1 MKENLT
7 IIQIGSNSRIE
18 RLLDQALDGLPV
30 TKRPFSTGE
39 ETSLAHRRILFVVCV
54 DAFGPEPDFYRLI
67 RWFRQHTN
75 SLTGATAGVVVDG
88 KGELYTKETAR
99 MLVLAANL
107 SGCLF
112 PGKPLVEGTGS
123 LYNQHIMAEKMGLT
137 LEETYLYRIRELA
150 ERILTFTPPT
160 FSKPRLLM
168 IHASDNRRSNT
179 VWMGRE
185 TLHWLSSDFSFREVC
200 LQNGTIQDCR
210 GCSYKACLHF
220 AQRNT
225 CFYGGA
231 ISKDVIPAMEACDGM
246 LFLCPNYNDAV
257 SANIMALFNRLTS
270 LLTQRDL
277 FDKYLFGI
285 VVSGYSGSD
294 LVAQQLMGAM
304 CFNKTAMLPPRFCLM
319 QTANDP
325 DSVRKMPGIEE
336 RIQSFAANLES
347 TLLGSQK
354 RSE

>member
-1 MKENLT
+1 MKETITLLQVGQTPRLT
-7 IIQIGSNSRIE
+7 
-18 RLLDQALDGLPV
+18 RLLPQALPDVPTLPAPPV
-30 TKRPFSTGE
+30 Q
-39 ETSLAHRRILFVVCV
+39 ETSLTHKRLLFVVGL
-54 DAFGPEPDFYRLI
+54 DEFGPPPAFYELI
-67 RWFRQHTN
+67 RWLRQHPN
-75 SLTGATAGVVVDG
+75 SLAGAVAGVIVDG
-88 KGELYTKETAR
+88 PGELYTKEAAR

-107 SGCLF
+107 AGCFF

-123 LYNQHIMAEKMGLT
+123 LYNQHIMAKNLGLT
-137 LEETYLYRIRELA
+137 LEETYVRRMGDLA
-150 ERILTFTPPT
+150 ERVRTFTPRKT
-160 FSKPRLLM
+160 ENPRLLVL
-168 IHASDNRRSNT
+168 HASDNRRSNT

-185 TLHWLSSDFSFREVC
+185 VLDRLSDAFSFQEIC

-225 CFYGGA
+225 CFYGGV
-231 ISKDVIPAMEACDGM
+231 ISEEVIPAMEACDGL

-257 SANIMALFNRLTS
+257 SANITALFNRLTS

-277 FDKYLFGI
+277 SDKYLFGI

-325 DSVRKMPGIEE
+325 DSVRSMPGIQE
-336 RIQSFAANLES
+336 RIQEFAAHIET
-347 TLLGSQK
+347 TLLGT
-354 RSE
+354 

>member
-1 MKENLT
+1 MKEDLT
-7 IIQIGSNSRIE
+7 LLQVGESPRLD
-18 RLLDQALDGLPV
+18 RLLDQALDGLPIA
-30 TKRPFSTGE
+30 RFPRDDWS
-39 ETSLAHRRILFVVCV
+39 ETALQGRRILFVVGV
-54 DAFGPEPDFYRLI
+54 DDFGPTPDLFRMV

-75 SLTGATAGVVVDG
+75 SLHGAIAGVVIDG
-88 KGELYTKETAR
+88 RGELYTKETAR
-99 MLVLAANL
+99 NLVLAANL
-107 SGCLF
+107 AGCLF

-123 LYNQHIMAEKMGLT
+123 LYNQHILAKNLGLSW
-137 LEETYLYRIRELA
+137 EETYVHRIRELA
-150 ERILTFTPPT
+150 QRVLTFVPPT
-160 FSKPRLLM
+160 FAKPRLLM
-168 IHASDNRRSNT
+168 LHASDNSRSNT

-185 TLHWLSSDFSFREVC
+185 VVRQLPDGFSSEELC

-210 GCSYKACLHF
+210 GCSYTACLHF
-220 AQRNT
+220 AKQNT
-225 CFYGGA
+225 CFYGGVICEDVLPA
-231 ISKDVIPAMEACDGM
+231 IEACDGM

-294 LVAQQLMGAM
+294 LVAQQLLGAM

-325 DSVRKMPGIEE
+325 GSAKTMPGIQG
-336 RIQSFAANLES
+336 RLTQFAENLAS
-347 TLLGSQK
+347 VMQGKGT
-354 RSE
+354 